1 MSGESR
7 LFRKTLAVS
16 SRAKRGIRGVPGGAL
31 VNAEHG
37 FLACWLGMTSITRAY
52 TTPMNRRHFLEVAA
66 ASAAGLAATR
76 SVPNVS
82 TAAPLQRIGL
92 ELYSVRKEMAK
103 DFDRT
108 LATVREIG
116 YTDVELL
123 WSFDNFGKSPAE
135 VKAALQREGLRAP
148 SAHIAPIT
156 ILVGWEK
163 RLETATLLGHEYLI
177 VPSLTNDTS
186 RTLDEWR
193 EWADKFN
200 AAGAVARRAGIWLA
214 FHNEPNHMKPID
226 GRVPYEVFV
235 ERTDPAV
242 VRHQLDIGNMALG
255 GADPMAYLQKY
266 RDRYW
271 SFHFKDVVA
280 DRSRDTEL
288 GTGAV
293 DLPRIVAA
301 ISNIG
306 AKPCYVEQEGSADA
320 LASARRNF
328 AYLRGLK

>member
-1 MSGESR
+1 M
-7 LFRKTLAVS
+7 
-16 SRAKRGIRGVPGGAL
+16 
-31 VNAEHG
+31 
-37 FLACWLGMTSITRAY
+37 
-52 TTPMNRRHFLEVAA
+52 
-66 ASAAGLAATR
+66 
-76 SVPNVS
+76 PNVS
-82 TAAPLQRIGL
+82 GGRAPLQRIGL

-108 LATVREIG
+108 LATVRQIG

-163 RLETATLLGHEYLI
+163 RLETAHLLGHEYLI
-177 VPSLTNDTS
+177 VPSLTGDTS

-226 GRVPYEVFV
+226 GRVPYDVFV
-235 ERTDPAV
+235 ERTDPSV
-242 VRHQLDIGNMALG
+242 VRHQLDVGNMALG
-255 GADPMAYLQKY
+255 GGDPLRYLEKY

-271 SFHFKDVVA
+271 SFHLKDVTA
-280 DRSRDTEL
+280 DHSKDTEL
-288 GTGAV
+288 GTGV
-293 DLPRIVAA
+293 FDFSKFLSSIPEL
-301 ISNIG
+301 SK
-306 AKPCYVEQEGSADA
+306 KPCYVEQESPKDE
-320 LASARRNF
+320 LVSARSNF
-328 AYLRGLK
+328 AFLHGLSF